1 MPTKKSASTTRIPE
15 NFSGDRPIVLITGG
29 TRRLGLAIAERFASD
44 GHDIVITHRSD
55 AALARTAARRLEAV
69 AGEGRIVVRVER
81 IDLSNIT
88 LVEDWARDMARMLP
102 RLDVLVHNAST
113 YNAATLSSIEAGDA
127 ITDFTVNALAP
138 VIITKHLAPLLAR
151 DKAMVGAAAAAESD
165 VVPMP
170 SSGSAAG
177 AQGSI
182 VTLCDIHALGESG
195 RPRRTHLGYSLSKA
209 ALLEAT
215 MVMARDLGPS
225 VRVNAVAPGIVEF
238 PASGVEEEQAHQ
250 REYIRRVPMGR
261 VGTMN
266 EAAEAVWWLA
276 TRATYTTGQ
285 VLRIDGGRS
294 IT

>member
-1 MPTKKSASTTRIPE
+1 MATKKTATSARTADRFT
-15 NFSGDRPIVLITGG
+15 GDRPIVLITGG

-44 GHDIVITHRSD
+44 EHDIVITHRSD

-69 AGEGRIVVRVER
+69 PGEGRIVVRVER
-81 IDLSNIT
+81 IDLSNIS
-88 LVEDWARDMARMLP
+88 LVEEWAADMARMLP

-113 YNAATLSSIEAGDA
+113 YNAATLSNILAADA
-127 ITDFTVNALAP
+127 VTDFTVNALAP

-151 DKAMVGAAAAAESD
+151 DKALIGVHNAGDAD

-170 SSGSAAG
+170 ASGPTAG

-182 VTLCDIHALGESG
+182 VTLCDIHALGEIG
-195 RPRRTHLGYSLSKA
+195 QPRRTHVGYSLSKA

-238 PASGVEEEQAHQ
+238 PPSGVEEEKAHQ
-250 REYIRRVPMGR
+250 REYVRRVPMGR